1 MKQLTVRG
9 VDRALDESLRQEAER
24 RGLSV
29 NRTVLAL
36 LRESFGLVENG
47 SPPTTIYHDLDHLA
61 GTWSDE
67 EYDVFQ
73 GALREQRS
81 IDEEIWS

>member
-36 LRESFGLVENG
+36 LRESFGLAENG
-47 SPPTTIYHDLDHLA
+47 SPPATIHHDLDHLA
-61 GTWSDE
+61 GTWSEE
-67 EYDVFQ
+67 EYDAFQ
-73 GALREQRS
+73 GALGEQRR
-81 IDEEIWS
+81 IDEELWQ